1 MDKINLGSTIPA
13 YPMPVS
19 LVGAHVDGKP
29 NFLAVAWF
37 TMVSYKPP
45 RIAIAL
51 GKGHYT
57 NPGIKENKTFS
68 VCLPSEDMAEI
79 TDYCGIVSGK
89 KTDKSEIFDLFYGE
103 LNTAPMIRDCPLN
116 MECTLVEIV
125 ESSLNEIFIGEILGT
140 YTEERFLTDG
150 KSDFKKIKPLILSQP
165 DTSYWR
171 LGEPLAKAWSIGKKY
186 KAYANSGESAT
197 TSRAGGMRMAPGR
210 GRGHPCWW
218 PLIYLNS

>member
-19 LVGAHVDGKP
+19 LVGAYVDGKP

-37 TMVSYKPP
+37 TMASYNPP
-45 RIAIAL
+45 RIAITL

-57 NPGIKENKTFS
+57 NPGIRENKTFS
-68 VCLPSEDMAEI
+68 VCLPSEDMVEI

-103 LNTAPMIRDCPLN
+103 LKTAPLIRDCPLCI
-116 MECTLVEIV
+116 ECKLAEIV
-125 ESSLNEIFIGEILGT
+125 DSGSNEIFIGEIVGT

-150 KSDFKKIKPLILSQP
+150 KLDFSKMKPLILSQP

-171 LGEPLAKAWSIGKKY
+171 LGEQVASAWNIGKKY
-186 KAYANSGESAT
+186 KAK
-197 TSRAGGMRMAPGR
+197 RK
-210 GRGHPCWW
+210 
-218 PLIYLNS
+218 

>member
-45 RIAIAL
+45 KIAIAL

-79 TDYCGIVSGK
+79 TDYCGLVSGK

-103 LNTAPMIRDCPLN
+103 LNTAPMIRDCPLS

-125 ESSLNEIFIGEILGT
+125 ESSLNEIFIGEIVGT

-186 KAYANSGESAT
+186 KAK
-197 TSRAGGMRMAPGR
+197 RK
-210 GRGHPCWW
+210 
-218 PLIYLNS
+218 

>member
-29 NFLAVAWF
+29 NFMAVAWF

-68 VCLPSEDMAEI
+68 VCLPSEDMVEI
-79 TDYCGIVSGK
+79 TDYCGIVSGE

-125 ESSLNEIFIGEILGT
+125 ESSMNEIFIGEIGGT

-186 KAYANSGESAT
+186 KAK
-197 TSRAGGMRMAPGR
+197 RK
-210 GRGHPCWW
+210 
-218 PLIYLNS
+218 

>member
-19 LVGAHVDGKP
+19 LVGAYVDGKP

-37 TMVSYKPP
+37 TMASYKPP
-45 RIAIAL
+45 RIAITL

-57 NPGIKENKTFS
+57 NPGIRENKTFS
-68 VCLPSEDMAEI
+68 VCLPSEDMVEV

-103 LNTAPMIRDCPLN
+103 LKTAPLIRDCPLCI
-116 MECTLVEIV
+116 ECKLVEIV
-125 ESSLNEIFIGEILGT
+125 ESGKNEIFIGEIIGT
-140 YTEERFLTDG
+140 YTEERFMTDG
-150 KSDFKKIKPLILSQP
+150 KLDFAKMKPLSLSQP

-171 LGEPLAKAWSIGKKY
+171 LGEPFASAWNIGKRY
-186 KAYANSGESAT
+186 KAKRNDI
-197 TSRAGGMRMAPGR
+197 
-210 GRGHPCWW
+210 
-218 PLIYLNS
+218 L

>member
-19 LVGAHVDGKP
+19 LVGAYVDGKP
-29 NFLAVAWF
+29 NFMAVAWF
-37 TMVSYKPP
+37 TMASYKPP
-45 RIAIAL
+45 SIAITL

-57 NPGIKENKTFS
+57 NPGIRENKTFS
-68 VCLPSEDMAEI
+68 ICLPSEDMVEI

-103 LNTAPMIRDCPLN
+103 LKTAPLIRDCPLCI
-116 MECTLVEIV
+116 ECTLVEIV
-125 ESSLNEIFIGEILGT
+125 ESGLNEIFIGEIMGI

-150 KSDFKKIKPLILSQP
+150 KLDFKKMKPLILSQP

-171 LGEPLAKAWSIGKKY
+171 LGEQVGKAWNIGKRY
-186 KAYANSGESAT
+186 KAK
-197 TSRAGGMRMAPGR
+197 RK
-210 GRGHPCWW
+210 
-218 PLIYLNS
+218 

>member
-1 MDKINLGSTIPA
+1 MDKINLGSIIPA

-51 GKGHYT
+51 GRGHYT
-57 NPGIKENKTFS
+57 NPGIQENKTFS

-89 KTDKSEIFDLFYGE
+89 KVDKSEIFDLFYGE

-125 ESSLNEIFIGEILGT
+125 ESSLNEIFIGEIVGT

-150 KSDFKKIKPLILSQP
+150 KSDFKKIRPLILSQP
-165 DTSYWR
+165 DTTYWG

-186 KAYANSGESAT
+186 KAKQSV
-197 TSRAGGMRMAPGR
+197 
-210 GRGHPCWW
+210 
-218 PLIYLNS
+218 

>member
-19 LVGAHVDGKP
+19 LVGAHVDDKP

-57 NPGIKENKTFS
+57 NPGIKENKSFS
-68 VCLPSEDMAEI
+68 VCLPSEDMAEV

-89 KTDKSEIFDLFYGE
+89 KTDKSGLFDLFLWGAENSTINQRLSFKHGMQTGGYCGK
-103 LNTAPMIRDCPLN
+103 
-116 MECTLVEIV
+116 
-125 ESSLNEIFIGEILGT
+125 
-140 YTEERFLTDG
+140 RF
-150 KSDFKKIKPLILSQP
+150 K
-165 DTSYWR
+165 
-171 LGEPLAKAWSIGKKY
+171 
-186 KAYANSGESAT
+186 
-197 TSRAGGMRMAPGR
+197 
-210 GRGHPCWW
+210 
-218 PLIYLNS
+218 